1 MQALVATSRS
11 DVKQIMLS
19 YPMLSVE
26 EEIEL
31 FRRWRENKCAEAYE
45 TIINSFARI
54 AYKRANMMSRG
65 IETDHWLDLFQA
77 GMEGIMVA
85 IPRFDATRNIRFSTF
100 VNFYVRWKMQDLQQ
114 RNAVML
120 SGNMGSRLRF
130 MQKYYQRLRARA
142 ESRDLGNRTL
152 EQYIYEELNKIVS
165 KADPEGKK
173 IKPFTIHEIER
184 YRILISSTANLEDTV
199 GESGTTLGATIIDE
213 TIPDEEQTIDQIDTN
228 KMINLMQL
236 GIQSVLNERE
246 MEVLSRRQLNRK
258 ADTLQAIASD
268 LNLSKERIRQI
279 ESNAIE
285 KLKRFLSEH
294 RFTNAYLNDR
304 PHLKLKLKNP

>member
-11 DVKQIMLS
+11 DVKHIMLS

-31 FRRWRENKCAEAYE
+31 FRRWRENKCTKAYE
-45 TIINSFARI
+45 TIVNSFARI

-77 GMEGIMVA
+77 GIEGIMVA

-142 ESRDLGNRTL
+142 ESRDIGNRTL
-152 EQYIYEELNKIVS
+152 EQYIYEELNKIVV
-165 KADPEGKK
+165 KVDPDGKK
-173 IKPFTIHEIER
+173 IKPFTINEIER
-184 YRILISSTANLEDTV
+184 YRVLISSTANLEDKV
-199 GESGTTLGATIIDE
+199 GDNGTTLGSIIVDE
-213 TIPDEEQTIDQIDTN
+213 DALDEDQTVDKLDTGR
-228 KMINLMQL
+228 MINLMKL
-236 GIQSVLNERE
+236 GMQSVLNDRE
-246 MEVLSRRQLNRK
+246 VEVLSRRQLNRK
-258 ADTLQAIASD
+258 TDTLQSIASD

-279 ESNAIE
+279 ESNAVE
-285 KLKRFLSEH
+285 KLKNFLSQH
-294 RFTNAYLNDR
+294 RFTHAYLSDR
-304 PHLKLKLKNP
+304 PHLKLNLKSS